1 MMVAFTNTETNYLLV
16 HLFFDV
22 VLILSYLYLWYR
34 SCFGSVFGLVGNM
47 RTKTAM
53 VSPKSCRAT
62 INYVGIENV
71 VSAGQAGLTY
81 QALDNSLFGT
91 F

>member
-1 MMVAFTNTETNYLLV
+1 MVAFTNTETNYLLV
-16 HLFFDV
+16 RLFFDV

-34 SCFGSVFGLVGNM
+34 SCFGCAIGLVGSM

-53 VSPKSCRAT
+53 ASPKSCRAT
-62 INYVGIENV
+62 INYVEIKNV

-81 QALDNSLFGT
+81 EALV
-91 F
+91 